1 MKWGGK
7 IKLILE
13 AGLSGLRV
21 LSHYVKKKIEFI
33 LMRITGTR
41 EQEKEKLQT
50 LVCATDTMAYII
62 IFEILKIAKVI

>member
-1 MKWGGK
+1 
-7 IKLILE
+7 
-13 AGLSGLRV
+13 
-21 LSHYVKKKIEFI
+21 
-33 LMRITGTR
+33 MRITGTR